1 MKEEKYIEKAIA
13 LFKQE
18 GIAMPIDTI
27 ADYIGVTKKT
37 LYNNFESKDGLIEKC
52 MLKILDDLRAA
63 LACLTDESKDVREC
77 FTEGITVLVDFFR
90 ETSPKFLSGI
100 ARYYPQIATNDH
112 DAGRE
117 LFNEKLQQNIL
128 RGQEEGVYRNEIDA
142 ALIAGYISYSI
153 FSYFKKSV
161 MHDGDFA
168 AQHYFKQV
176 IDFNLKA
183 LIK

>member
-1 MKEEKYIEKAIA
+1 
-13 LFKQE
+13 
-18 GIAMPIDTI
+18 
-27 ADYIGVTKKT
+27 
-37 LYNNFESKDGLIEKC
+37 
-52 MLKILDDLRAA
+52 
-63 LACLTDESKDVREC
+63 
-77 FTEGITVLVDFFR
+77 GITVLVDFFR

-100 ARYYPQIATNDH
+100 ARYYPQIATSDH

-128 RGQEEGVYRNEIDA
+128 RGQREGVYRNEIDA

-153 FSYFKKSV
+153 FSYFKRSV

-168 AQHYFKQV
+168 AQHYFSQV

-183 LIK
+183 LTK

>member
-1 MKEEKYIEKAIA
+1 
-13 LFKQE
+13 
-18 GIAMPIDTI
+18 MPIDTI

-112 DAGRE
+112 DAARDRRFGGRKE
-117 LFNEKLQQNIL
+117 
-128 RGQEEGVYRNEIDA
+128 
-142 ALIAGYISYSI
+142 ST
-153 FSYFKKSV
+153 
-161 MHDGDFA
+161 
-168 AQHYFKQV
+168 
-176 IDFNLKA
+176 
-183 LIK
+183 